1 MHSVMHTMRMPQS
14 MRTPT
19 RLDYGDDGA
28 STLLLLILTFILAFI
43 DFVGGAGTPIDMLE
57 YGISIWLSFSSL
69 LEKHFQPGDFDDTLF
84 LGTACD
90 ESWAVIRIYGG

>member
-28 STLLLLILTFILAFI
+28 STLLLLILT
-43 DFVGGAGTPIDMLE
+43 
-57 YGISIWLSFSSL
+57 
-69 LEKHFQPGDFDDTLF
+69 LF
-84 LGTACD
+84 LPSLTLLGGPAYQLTCWSTGSA
-90 ESWAVIRIYGG
+90 YG